1 MPLCDSVKHIEDAL
15 EIQAKS
21 ESKCSQSEHW
31 GASPRR
37 EDMME
42 MASPGSFFQWA
53 SRRCRPPK
61 AESDSG

>member
-1 MPLCDSVKHIEDAL
+1 MLLCDSVKHIEDAL
-15 EIQAKS
+15 EIQAES
-21 ESKCSQSEHW
+21 EGKCSQSDHW

-42 MASPGSFFQWA
+42 MAFPGSFLQWA
-53 SRRCRPPK
+53 SRRCRPAK